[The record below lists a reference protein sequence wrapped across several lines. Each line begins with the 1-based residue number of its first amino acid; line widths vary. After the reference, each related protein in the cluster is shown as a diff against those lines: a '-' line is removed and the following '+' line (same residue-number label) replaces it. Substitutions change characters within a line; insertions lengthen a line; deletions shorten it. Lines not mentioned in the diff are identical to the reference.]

1 MKILTGNQIK
11 EADLFTIQSEPVSSL
26 ELMERASEN
35 IFRQIRKLF
44 CNQKKFIVFTGKGNN
59 GGDGLV
65 VARLLSQEGREV
77 ELVSL
82 YPTYQ
87 CSPEYQSNFLKLP
100 PSIKVSE
107 FNNSINV
114 SSDAVIIDAIL
125 GTGIKGELKSKELDA
140 IIFINNLNQPTISID
155 IPSGMKT
162 EYADSKD
169 IIINADYTVTVEY
182 PKLSMIL
189 PDSGAAAGE
198 ISIARAFLS
207 EKYQNTA
214 ETPYHFITKEEIKE
228 LLKKRPKFSH
238 KANFGHLLIIA
249 GSKGM
254 GGAAILCAK
263 GASKSGSGLITCQ
276 IPEIYETSLIT
287 ELPNVMTFADPSDH
301 LSSNISE
308 INRFN
313 CIAIGPG
320 IGKKPDTLA
329 LLKTT
334 FADYQSP
341 IVIDADAIN
350 LIATSP
356 ELLKMIPKGSIL
368 TPHPGELRRI
378 IGAWVSDYEKIEKTK
393 SLCKLNMINV
403 IIKGA
408 YSCLIT
414 PEGDVYF
421 NSTGNSGMAKAGTGD
436 VLTGL
441 LAGLIS
447 RGYNPTDAA
456 LIAMYYHGKAADDLV
471 VTRGTESFSSVDI
484 ADNIRIL

>member
-169 IIINADYTVTVEY
+169 IVINADYTVTVEY

-207 EKYQNTA
+207 EKYLNAA
-214 ETPYHFITKEEIKE
+214 ETLYHFITREEIKE

-254 GGAAILCAK
+254 
-263 GASKSGSGLITCQ
+263 
-276 IPEIYETSLIT
+276 
-287 ELPNVMTFADPSDH
+287 
-301 LSSNISE
+301 
-308 INRFN
+308 
-313 CIAIGPG
+313 
-320 IGKKPDTLA
+320 
-329 LLKTT
+329 
-334 FADYQSP
+334 
-341 IVIDADAIN
+341 
-350 LIATSP
+350 
-356 ELLKMIPKGSIL
+356 
-368 TPHPGELRRI
+368 
-378 IGAWVSDYEKIEKTK
+378 
-393 SLCKLNMINV
+393 
-403 IIKGA
+403 
-408 YSCLIT
+408 
-414 PEGDVYF
+414 
-421 NSTGNSGMAKAGTGD
+421 
-436 VLTGL
+436 
-441 LAGLIS
+441 
-447 RGYNPTDAA
+447 
-456 LIAMYYHGKAADDLV
+456 
-471 VTRGTESFSSVDI
+471 
-484 ADNIRIL
+484 